1 LSEARG
7 VLQSWLALVPGL
19 LVALPAQAQLP
30 AAGEAGGGSETSTT
44 EEAVRFQFAAPAECP
59 DAAVFTARVRERT
72 ARGRLAEPGELAR
85 TFNVQ
90 VTAASSGFSGQIE
103 FLDDNGAP
111 VNRRLSGEQC
121 DAVVSSLAL
130 ITALALDA
138 TLREPEPPSEP
149 AAPTPPSANPPPSP
163 PPAPPKSEP
172 KAPPPR
178 PPAPKSL
185 RVRMG
190 FGGAYGTS
198 LRGPD
203 RFLLAQQGS
212 LIAQLEWGNGLALRV
227 AAYLDQQ
234 ELTVDAGRVADL
246 RILGV
251 ESSVCPLQ
259 LRSES
264 FALYPCAVVDLGSL
278 RGEGRLGDNL
288 ATANGDT
295 IFWASVGA
303 EVRGLV
309 ESATLPIWLELRAGV
324 GFPLVAEHQFVFRN
338 PQALVYEVPHVT
350 GVGGLAFGVRFW

>member
-1 LSEARG
+1 M
-7 VLQSWLALVPGL
+7 LQPWLALVPVL
-19 LVALPAQAQLP
+19 LVASPAQAQLP
-30 AAGEAGGGSETSTT
+30 AATEPKAAT

-72 ARGRLAEPGELAR
+72 SRGRLAEPGELAR

-90 VTAASSGFSGQIE
+90 VTAAASGFAGQIE
-103 FLDDNGAP
+103 FLDDNGAL

-138 TLREPEPPSEP
+138 TLREADPEPE
-149 AAPTPPSANPPPSP
+149 AAPPRPASTPK
-163 PPAPPKSEP
+163 PAPLPPQASAKSEP

-178 PPAPKSL
+178 PAAPKTL
-185 RVRMG
+185 RARIG

-198 LRGPD
+198 LRGPE

-212 LIAQLEWGNGLALRV
+212 LIGQLEWGNGPALRV
-227 AAYLDQQ
+227 AAHLDQQ
-234 ELTVDAGRVADL
+234 ELTVDAGRVAQL
-246 RILGV
+246 RILAV

-259 LRSES
+259 LRSED

-278 RGEGRLGDNL
+278 RGEGQLGDNL
-288 ATANGDT
+288 TKADGDT

-309 ESATLPIWLELRAGV
+309 ESEALPIWLELRAGV
-324 GFPLVAEHQFVFRN
+324 GFPLVATHKFVFRN
-338 PQALVYEVPHVT
+338 PAALVYEAPHVT

>member
-1 LSEARG
+1 
-7 VLQSWLALVPGL
+7 VLQSWLALAPIL
-19 LVALPAQAQLP
+19 LVTSPSQAQLP
-30 AAGEAGGGSETSTT
+30 AESEANGTT
-44 EEAVRFQFAAPAECP
+44 EDAVRFQFEAPSECP
-59 DAAVFTARVRERT
+59 DAAAFTARVRERT
-72 ARGRLAEPGELAR
+72 SRGRLAEPGELAR
-85 TFNVQ
+85 TFNVK
-90 VTAASSGFSGQIE
+90 VTSASQGYTGQIE

-138 TLREPEPPSEP
+138 TLREPEPQSEP
-149 AAPTPPSANPPPSP
+149 AAPTPPATKPPPSA
-163 PPAPPKSEP
+163 PPAPPQSQP
-172 KAPPPR
+172 KVPVPTPRAP
-178 PPAPKSL
+178 AGL
-185 RVRMG
+185 RARIG
-190 FGGAYGTS
+190 FGGGYGTS
-198 LRGPD
+198 LRGPE

-212 LIAQLEWGNGLALRV
+212 LIGQLEWGNGPALRV
-227 AAYLDQQ
+227 AAHLDQQ
-234 ELTVDAGRVADL
+234 ELTVDAGRVAEL

-259 LRSES
+259 LRASEV
-264 FALYPCAVVDLGSL
+264 ALYPCVVVDLGSL
-278 RGEGRLGDNL
+278 HGEGKLGDNL
-288 ATANGDT
+288 TTANGDT

-324 GFPLVAEHQFVFRN
+324 GFPLVATHQFVFRN

>member
-1 LSEARG
+1 MLSP
-7 VLQSWLALVPGL
+7 WLALVPL
-19 LVALPAQAQLP
+19 SFVALPARAQP
-30 AAGEAGGGSETSTT
+30 AATEPPPAL
-44 EEAVRFQFAAPAECP
+44 EEAVRFQFAAPSECP

-72 ARGRLAEPGELAR
+72 TRGRLAEPGELAR

-90 VTAASSGFSGQIE
+90 VTAAANGFAGQIE

-138 TLREPEPPSEP
+138 ALRQEEPASESPPPPAKPAPPPAPVAPP
-149 AAPTPPSANPPPSP
+149 AAPTKTPQASP
-163 PPAPPKSEP
+163 A
-172 KAPPPR
+172 R

-185 RVRMG
+185 RARIG

-198 LRGPD
+198 LHGPD

-212 LIAQLEWGNGLALRV
+212 LIAQLEWGNGPALRL
-227 AAYLDQQ
+227 AAHLDQQ
-234 ELTVDAGRVADL
+234 ALTVDAGRAAEL

-251 ESSVCPLQ
+251 ETSVCPLQ
-259 LRSES
+259 LRSEDV
-264 FALYPCAVVDLGSL
+264 ALYPCAVVDLGSL
-278 RGEGRLGDNL
+278 RGEGKLGDKL
-288 ATANGDT
+288 ATASGDT

-309 ESATLPIWLELRAGV
+309 ESATLPIWLEVRAGV
-324 GFPLVAEHQFVFRN
+324 GFPLVATHQFWFRN
-338 PQALVYEVPHVT
+338 PAALVYEVPHVT

>member
-1 LSEARG
+1 MSQARG
-7 VLQSWLALVPGL
+7 VLQSWLALVPVL
-19 LVALPAQAQLP
+19 LVASPAQAQLP
-30 AAGEAGGGSETSTT
+30 SASEPPTT
-44 EEAVRFQFAAPAECP
+44 AEEAVRFQFAAPAECP
-59 DAAVFTARVRERT
+59 DAAAFTARVRERT
-72 ARGRLAEPGELAR
+72 SRGRLAEPGELAR

-90 VTAASSGFSGQIE
+90 VTVAPSGFAGEIE
-103 FLDDNGAP
+103 FLDDNGAA

-138 TLREPEPPSEP
+138 TLRETEPGPEPVPPRSA
-149 AAPTPPSANPPPSP
+149 AAPQAAPPP
-163 PPAPPKSEP
+163 PPALRKYEP

-178 PPAPKSL
+178 PPAPKTL
-185 RVRMG
+185 RARLG

-198 LRGPD
+198 LRGPE

-212 LIAQLEWGNGLALRV
+212 LIGQLEWGNGPALRV
-227 AAYLDQQ
+227 AAHLDQQ
-234 ELTVDAGRVADL
+234 ELTVDAGRVAEL

-278 RGEGRLGDNL
+278 HGEGRLGDNL
-288 ATANGDT
+288 TTANGDT
-295 IFWASVGA
+295 IFWASAGA

-309 ESATLPIWLELRAGV
+309 ESETLPIWLELRAGV
-324 GFPLVAEHQFVFRN
+324 GFPLVATHQFVFRN

-350 GVGGLAFGVRFW
+350 GVGGLSVGVRFW